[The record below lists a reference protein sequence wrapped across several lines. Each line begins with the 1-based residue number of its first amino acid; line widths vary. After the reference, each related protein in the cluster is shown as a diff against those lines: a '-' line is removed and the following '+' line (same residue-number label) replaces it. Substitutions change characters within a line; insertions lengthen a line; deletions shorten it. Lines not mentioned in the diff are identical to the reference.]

1 MTRSVMKWEDV
12 VVRKWK
18 RSLMNRLWSR
28 NIWKKYQGIYANK
41 KFIFFIK
48 EIMKILVTGGLGFIG
63 SALIRHLIANTKHKI
78 LNIDN
83 ITYAAMP
90 EALAQIENDE
100 DYAFEKIDIT
110 SEKSLKQVFTIFKP
124 DAVIHLAAESHVDRS
139 IDAPAEFM
147 KTNIL
152 GTYNLLQASRD
163 TWSSSSEGKRF
174 LHVTTDEVFGSLKQ
188 KDKPFTEEN
197 KYYPNSPY
205 AASKASSDHLVRA
218 WHKTY
223 NLPILVTNCSNNY
236 GPYQFPEKLIPLM
249 IINALSNKPLPVYGK
264 GNQIRDWLYVEDHV
278 LALVKVLEEGAIG
291 ETYNIGGCN
300 EKTNLEVVQMICV
313 LLDKLAPNYLNNIGS
328 FQELITFTTDR
339 PGHDQRYAI
348 DPSKITQKLDW
359 LPKET
364 FESGIHKTVQ
374 WYLNNKP
381 WWSSILNTTYQGQ
394 RMGLMK

>member
-1 MTRSVMKWEDV
+1 
-12 VVRKWK
+12 
-18 RSLMNRLWSR
+18 
-28 NIWKKYQGIYANK
+28 
-41 KFIFFIK
+41 
-48 EIMKILVTGGLGFIG
+48 MKILVTGGLGFIG

-110 SEKSLKQVFTIFKP
+110 SEKSLKQAFTIFKP

-313 LLDKLAPNYLNNIGS
+313 LLDKLAPDYLNNIGS

>member
-1 MTRSVMKWEDV
+1 
-12 VVRKWK
+12 
-18 RSLMNRLWSR
+18 
-28 NIWKKYQGIYANK
+28 
-41 KFIFFIK
+41 
-48 EIMKILVTGGLGFIG
+48 MKILVTGGLGFIG
-63 SALIRHLIANTKHKI
+63 SALIRHLIANTKHKV

-83 ITYAAMP
+83 ETYAAMP
-90 EALAQIENDE
+90 EALAQIENDK

-110 SEKSLKQVFTIFKP
+110 SDDSLKQAFTIFQP

-152 GTYNLLQASRD
+152 GTYNLLQASRE
-163 TWSSSSEGKRF
+163 TWSSSSEEKRF

-249 IINALSNKPLPVYGK
+249 IINALNNKPLPLYGK

-278 LALVKVLEEGAIG
+278 LALVKVLEEGAVG
-291 ETYNIGGCN
+291 ESYNIGGCN

-313 LLDKLAPNYLNNIGS
+313 LLDKLAPDYLNNIGS

-348 DPSKITQKLDW
+348 NPSKITQKLDW

-374 WYLNNKP
+374 WYLDNQP
-381 WWSSILNTTYQGQ
+381 WWSSILKTNYQSQ
-394 RMGLMK
+394 RLGLMK

>member
-1 MTRSVMKWEDV
+1 
-12 VVRKWK
+12 
-18 RSLMNRLWSR
+18 
-28 NIWKKYQGIYANK
+28 
-41 KFIFFIK
+41 
-48 EIMKILVTGGLGFIG
+48 MKILVTGGLGFIG

-83 ITYAAMP
+83 ETYAAMP

-100 DYAFEKIDIT
+100 NYAFEKIDIT
-110 SEKSLKQVFTIFKP
+110 SEKSLKQAFTIFKP

-249 IINALSNKPLPVYGK
+249 IINALSNKALPVYGK

-300 EKTNLEVVQMICV
+300 EKTNLEAVQMICV
-313 LLDKLAPNYLNNIGS
+313 LLDKLAPDYLNNIGS

-359 LPKET
+359 SPKET

-381 WWSSILNTTYQGQ
+381 WWSSILKATYQGQ

>member
-1 MTRSVMKWEDV
+1 MK
-12 VVRKWK
+12 R
-18 RSLMNRLWSR
+18 
-28 NIWKKYQGIYANK
+28 
-41 KFIFFIK
+41 
-48 EIMKILVTGGLGFIG
+48 ILVTGGLGFIG
-63 SALIRHLIANTKHKI
+63 SALIRHLIANTEHKV

-83 ITYAAMP
+83 ETYAAMP
-90 EALAQIENDE
+90 EALAQIENDKS
-100 DYAFEKIDIT
+100 YAFEKIDIT
-110 SEKSLKQVFTIFKP
+110 SDKSLKQVFTIFKP

-163 TWSSSSEGKRF
+163 IWSSSSEGKRF

-188 KDKPFTEEN
+188 KNKPFTEEN

-223 NLPILVTNCSNNY
+223 NLPTLVTNCSNNY

-249 IINALSNKPLPVYGK
+249 IINALNNKPLPLYGK

-278 LALVKVLEEGAIG
+278 IALVKVLEEGAIG

-300 EKTNLEVVQMICV
+300 EKTNLEVVQTICV
-313 LLDKLAPNYLNNIGS
+313 LLDKLAPDYLNNIGS

-348 DPSKITQKLDW
+348 NPSKITQKLNW

-364 FESGIHKTVQ
+364 FESGIHKTVL
-374 WYLNNKP
+374 WYLNNQP
-381 WWSSILNTTYQGQ
+381 WWSSILNKTYQGQ
-394 RMGLMK
+394 RLGLMK

>member
-1 MTRSVMKWEDV
+1 
-12 VVRKWK
+12 
-18 RSLMNRLWSR
+18 
-28 NIWKKYQGIYANK
+28 
-41 KFIFFIK
+41 
-48 EIMKILVTGGLGFIG
+48 MKILVTGGLGFIG

-83 ITYAAMP
+83 ETYAAMP

-110 SEKSLKQVFTIFKP
+110 SEKSLKQAFTIFKP

-139 IDAPAEFM
+139 IDAPAEFVN
-147 KTNIL
+147 TNIL

-313 LLDKLAPNYLNNIGS
+313 LLDKLAPDYLNNIGS

-359 LPKET
+359 SPKET
-364 FESGIHKTVQ
+364 FESGIHKMVQ

-381 WWSSILNTTYQGQ
+381 WWSSILKATYQGQ

>member
-1 MTRSVMKWEDV
+1 MK
-12 VVRKWK
+12 R
-18 RSLMNRLWSR
+18 
-28 NIWKKYQGIYANK
+28 
-41 KFIFFIK
+41 
-48 EIMKILVTGGLGFIG
+48 ILITGGLGFIG
-63 SALIRHLIANTKHKI
+63 SALIRHLITHTEHKV
-78 LNIDN
+78 LNIDKE
-83 ITYAAMP
+83 TYAAMP

-100 DYAFEKIDIT
+100 NYAFEKIDIT
-110 SEKSLKQVFTIFKP
+110 SDESLKKVFAIFKP

-139 IDAPAEFM
+139 IDGPAEFIN
-147 KTNIL
+147 TNIL

-174 LHVTTDEVFGSLKQ
+174 LHVTTDEVYGSLKQ

-205 AASKASSDHLVRA
+205 AASKASSDHLVAA

-223 NLPILVTNCSNNY
+223 NLPTLVTNCSNNY

-249 IINALSNKPLPVYGK
+249 IINALNNKPLPLYGK

-278 LALVKVLEEGAIG
+278 LALVKVLEEGTVG

-313 LLDKLAPNYLNNIGS
+313 LLDRLAPDSLSNIGS

-348 DPSKITQKLDW
+348 NSSKITQKLDW
-359 LPKET
+359 SPKES

-374 WYLNNKP
+374 WYLNNQQ
-381 WWSSILNTTYQGQ
+381 WWSRILDDTYQGQ
-394 RMGLMK
+394 RLGLMK

>member
-1 MTRSVMKWEDV
+1 
-12 VVRKWK
+12 
-18 RSLMNRLWSR
+18 
-28 NIWKKYQGIYANK
+28 
-41 KFIFFIK
+41 
-48 EIMKILVTGGLGFIG
+48 MKILVTGGLGFIG

-83 ITYAAMP
+83 ETYAAMP

-313 LLDKLAPNYLNNIGS
+313 LLDKLAPDYLNNIGS

-359 LPKET
+359 SPKET

>member
-1 MTRSVMKWEDV
+1 MK
-12 VVRKWK
+12 R
-18 RSLMNRLWSR
+18 
-28 NIWKKYQGIYANK
+28 
-41 KFIFFIK
+41 
-48 EIMKILVTGGLGFIG
+48 ILVTGGLGFIG
-63 SALIRHLIANTKHKI
+63 SALIRHLITHTEHKV
-78 LNIDN
+78 LNIDKK
-83 ITYAAMP
+83 TYAAMP
-90 EALAQIENDE
+90 EALAQIENNE
-100 DYAFEKIDIT
+100 NYAFEKIDIT
-110 SEKSLKQVFTIFKP
+110 SDESLKKAFTIFKP

-139 IDAPAEFM
+139 IDDPAEFIN
-147 KTNIL
+147 TNIL

-174 LHVTTDEVFGSLKQ
+174 LHVTTDEVYGSLKQ

-205 AASKASSDHLVRA
+205 AASKASSDHLVAA

-223 NLPILVTNCSNNY
+223 NLPTLVTNCSNNY

-249 IINALSNKPLPVYGK
+249 IINALNNKPLPLYGR

-278 LALVKVLEEGAIG
+278 LALVKVLEEGTVG
-291 ETYNIGGCN
+291 ETYNIGGCS

-313 LLDKLAPNYLNNIGS
+313 LLDKLAPDSLNNIGS

-348 DPSKITQKLDW
+348 NPSKITQKLNW
-359 LPKET
+359 SPKES

-374 WYLNNKP
+374 WYLNNQQ
-381 WWSSILNTTYQGQ
+381 WSSLILNDTYQGQ
-394 RMGLMK
+394 RLGLMK

>member
-1 MTRSVMKWEDV
+1 
-12 VVRKWK
+12 
-18 RSLMNRLWSR
+18 
-28 NIWKKYQGIYANK
+28 
-41 KFIFFIK
+41 
-48 EIMKILVTGGLGFIG
+48 MKILVTGGLGFIG

-110 SEKSLKQVFTIFKP
+110 SEKSLKQVFTFFKP

-249 IINALSNKPLPVYGK
+249 IINALNNKPLPLYGK

-313 LLDKLAPNYLNNIGS
+313 LLNKLAPDYLNNIGS

-374 WYLNNKP
+374 WYLNDKP

>member
-1 MTRSVMKWEDV
+1 
-12 VVRKWK
+12 
-18 RSLMNRLWSR
+18 
-28 NIWKKYQGIYANK
+28 
-41 KFIFFIK
+41 
-48 EIMKILVTGGLGFIG
+48 MKILVTGGLGFIG

-83 ITYAAMP
+83 ETYAAMP

-100 DYAFEKIDIT
+100 DYAFKKIDIT
-110 SEKSLKQVFTIFKP
+110 SERSLKQAFTIFKP

-139 IDAPAEFM
+139 IDAPSEFM
-147 KTNIL
+147 KTDIL
-152 GTYNLLQASRD
+152 GTFYVLQASRD

-236 GPYQFPEKLIPLM
+236 GPYQFPEKLLPLM

-313 LLDKLAPNYLNNIGS
+313 LLDKLAPDYLNNIGS

>member
-1 MTRSVMKWEDV
+1 
-12 VVRKWK
+12 
-18 RSLMNRLWSR
+18 
-28 NIWKKYQGIYANK
+28 
-41 KFIFFIK
+41 
-48 EIMKILVTGGLGFIG
+48 MKILVTGGLGFIG

-249 IINALSNKPLPVYGK
+249 IINALNNKPLPVYGK

>member
-1 MTRSVMKWEDV
+1 
-12 VVRKWK
+12 
-18 RSLMNRLWSR
+18 
-28 NIWKKYQGIYANK
+28 
-41 KFIFFIK
+41 
-48 EIMKILVTGGLGFIG
+48 MKILVTGGLGFIG

-83 ITYAAMP
+83 ETYAAMP

-100 DYAFEKIDIT
+100 NYAFEKIDIT
-110 SEKSLKQVFTIFKP
+110 SEKSLKQAFTIFKP

-152 GTYNLLQASRD
+152 GTYNLLQASRE
-163 TWSSSSEGKRF
+163 TWSSSSEEKRF

-249 IINALSNKPLPVYGK
+249 IINALSNKALPVYGK

-313 LLDKLAPNYLNNIGS
+313 LLDKLAPDYLNNIGS

-359 LPKET
+359 SPKET

-381 WWSSILNTTYQGQ
+381 WWSSILKATYQGQ

>member
-1 MTRSVMKWEDV
+1 
-12 VVRKWK
+12 
-18 RSLMNRLWSR
+18 
-28 NIWKKYQGIYANK
+28 
-41 KFIFFIK
+41 
-48 EIMKILVTGGLGFIG
+48 MKILVTGGLGFIG

-83 ITYAAMP
+83 ETYAAMP

-110 SEKSLKQVFTIFKP
+110 SEKSLKQAFTIFKP

-139 IDAPAEFM
+139 IDAPAEFVN
-147 KTNIL
+147 TNIL

-291 ETYNIGGCN
+291 ETYNIGGSN
-300 EKTNLEVVQMICV
+300 EKTNLEVVQTICV
-313 LLDKLAPNYLNNIGS
+313 LLDKLAPDYLNNIGS

-374 WYLNNKP
+374 WYLDNQP
-381 WWSSILNTTYQGQ
+381 WWSSILKTNYQSQ
-394 RMGLMK
+394 RLGLMK

>member
-1 MTRSVMKWEDV
+1 
-12 VVRKWK
+12 
-18 RSLMNRLWSR
+18 
-28 NIWKKYQGIYANK
+28 
-41 KFIFFIK
+41 
-48 EIMKILVTGGLGFIG
+48 MKILVTGGLGFIG

-218 WHKTY
+218 WYKTY

-300 EKTNLEVVQMICV
+300 DKTNLEVVQMICV

-374 WYLNNKP
+374 WYLNNKA

>member
-1 MTRSVMKWEDV
+1 
-12 VVRKWK
+12 
-18 RSLMNRLWSR
+18 
-28 NIWKKYQGIYANK
+28 
-41 KFIFFIK
+41 
-48 EIMKILVTGGLGFIG
+48 MKILVTGGLGFIG

-83 ITYAAMP
+83 ETYAAMP

-100 DYAFEKIDIT
+100 NYAFEKIDIT
-110 SEKSLKQVFTIFKP
+110 SEKSLKQAFTIFKP

-249 IINALSNKPLPVYGK
+249 IINALNNKPLPVYGK

-313 LLDKLAPNYLNNIGS
+313 LLDKLAPDYLNNIGS

-359 LPKET
+359 SPKET

-381 WWSSILNTTYQGQ
+381 WWSSILKATYQGQ

>member
-1 MTRSVMKWEDV
+1 
-12 VVRKWK
+12 
-18 RSLMNRLWSR
+18 
-28 NIWKKYQGIYANK
+28 
-41 KFIFFIK
+41 
-48 EIMKILVTGGLGFIG
+48 MKILVTGGLGFIG

-83 ITYAAMP
+83 ETYAAMP

-100 DYAFEKIDIT
+100 NYAFEKIDIT
-110 SEKSLKQVFTIFKP
+110 SEKSLKQAFTIFKP

-163 TWSSSSEGKRF
+163 TWSSSLEEKRF

-249 IINALSNKPLPVYGK
+249 IINALNNKPLPLYGK

-278 LALVKVLEEGAIG
+278 LALVKVLEEGGIG

-313 LLDKLAPNYLNNIGS
+313 LLDKLAPDYLNNIGS

-381 WWSSILNTTYQGQ
+381 WWSSILNKTYQGQ

>member
-1 MTRSVMKWEDV
+1 
-12 VVRKWK
+12 
-18 RSLMNRLWSR
+18 
-28 NIWKKYQGIYANK
+28 
-41 KFIFFIK
+41 
-48 EIMKILVTGGLGFIG
+48 MKILVTGGLGFIG
-63 SALIRHLIANTKHKI
+63 SALIRHLIANTKHKV

-83 ITYAAMP
+83 ETYAAMP
-90 EALAQIENDE
+90 EALAQIENDK

-110 SEKSLKQVFTIFKP
+110 SDESLKQAFTIFQP

-249 IINALSNKPLPVYGK
+249 IINALNNKPLPLYGK

-278 LALVKVLEEGAIG
+278 LALVKVLEEGAVG
-291 ETYNIGGCN
+291 ESYNIGGCN

-313 LLDKLAPNYLNNIGS
+313 LLDKLAPDYLNNIGS

-348 DPSKITQKLDW
+348 NPSKITQKLNW

-364 FESGIHKTVQ
+364 FESGIQKTVQ
-374 WYLNNKP
+374 WYLNNQP
-381 WWSSILNTTYQGQ
+381 WWSSILKTTYQSQ
-394 RMGLMK
+394 RLGLMK

>member
-1 MTRSVMKWEDV
+1 
-12 VVRKWK
+12 
-18 RSLMNRLWSR
+18 
-28 NIWKKYQGIYANK
+28 
-41 KFIFFIK
+41 
-48 EIMKILVTGGLGFIG
+48 MKILVTGGLGFIG

-83 ITYAAMP
+83 ETYAAMP

-110 SEKSLKQVFTIFKP
+110 SEKSLKQAFTIFKP

-139 IDAPAEFM
+139 IDAPAEFVN
-147 KTNIL
+147 TNIL

>member
-1 MTRSVMKWEDV
+1 
-12 VVRKWK
+12 
-18 RSLMNRLWSR
+18 
-28 NIWKKYQGIYANK
+28 
-41 KFIFFIK
+41 
-48 EIMKILVTGGLGFIG
+48 MKILVTGGLGFIG

-83 ITYAAMP
+83 ETYAAMP

-100 DYAFEKIDIT
+100 NYAFEKIDIT
-110 SEKSLKQVFTIFKP
+110 SEKSLKQAFTIFKP

-147 KTNIL
+147 KTNII

-313 LLDKLAPNYLNNIGS
+313 LLDKLAPDYLNNIGS

>member
-1 MTRSVMKWEDV
+1 
-12 VVRKWK
+12 
-18 RSLMNRLWSR
+18 
-28 NIWKKYQGIYANK
+28 
-41 KFIFFIK
+41 
-48 EIMKILVTGGLGFIG
+48 MKILVTGGLGFIG
-63 SALIRHLIANTKHKI
+63 SALIRHLITNTKHKI

-83 ITYAAMP
+83 ETYAAMP

-100 DYAFEKIDIT
+100 NYAFEKIDIT
-110 SEKSLKQVFTIFKP
+110 SEKSLKQAFTIFKP

-147 KTNIL
+147 KTNII

-223 NLPILVTNCSNNY
+223 NLPTLVTNCSNNY

-249 IINALSNKPLPVYGK
+249 IINALSNKALPVYGK

-313 LLDKLAPNYLNNIGS
+313 LLDKLAPDYLNNIGS

-381 WWSSILNTTYQGQ
+381 WWSSILKATYQGQ

>member
-1 MTRSVMKWEDV
+1 
-12 VVRKWK
+12 
-18 RSLMNRLWSR
+18 
-28 NIWKKYQGIYANK
+28 
-41 KFIFFIK
+41 
-48 EIMKILVTGGLGFIG
+48 MKILVTGGLGFIG
-63 SALIRHLIANTKHKI
+63 SALIKHLITNTKHKI

-83 ITYAAMP
+83 ETYAAMP

-218 WHKTY
+218 WYKTY

-249 IINALSNKPLPVYGK
+249 IINALSNKALPVYGK

>member
-1 MTRSVMKWEDV
+1 
-12 VVRKWK
+12 
-18 RSLMNRLWSR
+18 
-28 NIWKKYQGIYANK
+28 
-41 KFIFFIK
+41 
-48 EIMKILVTGGLGFIG
+48 MKILVTGGLGFIG
-63 SALIRHLIANTKHKI
+63 SALIRHLITNTKHKI

-83 ITYAAMP
+83 ETYAAMP

-100 DYAFEKIDIT
+100 NYAFEKIDIT
-110 SEKSLKQVFTIFKP
+110 SEKSLKQAFTIFKP
-124 DAVIHLAAESHVDRS
+124 DAVIHLAAESHVDKS

-163 TWSSSSEGKRF
+163 TWSSSSEEKRF

-249 IINALSNKPLPVYGK
+249 IINALNNKPLPLYGK

-313 LLDKLAPNYLNNIGS
+313 LLDKLAPDYLNNIGS

-359 LPKET
+359 SPKET

-381 WWSSILNTTYQGQ
+381 WWSSILKATYQGQ

>member
-1 MTRSVMKWEDV
+1 
-12 VVRKWK
+12 
-18 RSLMNRLWSR
+18 
-28 NIWKKYQGIYANK
+28 
-41 KFIFFIK
+41 
-48 EIMKILVTGGLGFIG
+48 MKILVTGGLGFIG
-63 SALIRHLIANTKHKI
+63 SALIRHLIANTKHKV

-83 ITYAAMP
+83 ETYAAMP
-90 EALAQIENDE
+90 EALAQIENDK

-110 SEKSLKQVFTIFKP
+110 SEKSLKQAFTIFKP

-147 KTNIL
+147 KTNII

-236 GPYQFPEKLIPLM
+236 GPYQFPEKLIPLI
-249 IINALSNKPLPVYGK
+249 IINALNNKPLPLYGK

-291 ETYNIGGCN
+291 ESYNIGSCN

-313 LLDKLAPNYLNNIGS
+313 LLDKLAPDYLNNIGS

>member
-1 MTRSVMKWEDV
+1 
-12 VVRKWK
+12 
-18 RSLMNRLWSR
+18 
-28 NIWKKYQGIYANK
+28 
-41 KFIFFIK
+41 
-48 EIMKILVTGGLGFIG
+48 MKILVTGGLGFIG
-63 SALIRHLIANTKHKI
+63 SALIKHLIANTKHKI

-110 SEKSLKQVFTIFKP
+110 SEKSLKQAFTIFKP

-218 WHKTY
+218 WYKTY

-313 LLDKLAPNYLNNIGS
+313 LLNKLAPDYLNNIGS

-359 LPKET
+359 SPKET
-364 FESGIHKTVQ
+364 FESGIHKMVQ

-381 WWSSILNTTYQGQ
+381 WWSSILKATYQGQ

>member
-1 MTRSVMKWEDV
+1 
-12 VVRKWK
+12 
-18 RSLMNRLWSR
+18 
-28 NIWKKYQGIYANK
+28 
-41 KFIFFIK
+41 
-48 EIMKILVTGGLGFIG
+48 MKILVTGGLGFIG

-83 ITYAAMP
+83 ETYAAMP

-110 SEKSLKQVFTIFKP
+110 SEKSLKQAFTIFKP

-300 EKTNLEVVQMICV
+300 EKTNLEVVQTICV
-313 LLDKLAPNYLNNIGS
+313 LLDKLAPDYLNNIGS

-348 DPSKITQKLDW
+348 NPSKITQKLDW

-374 WYLNNKP
+374 WYLDNQP
-381 WWSSILNTTYQGQ
+381 WWSSILKTNYQSQ
-394 RMGLMK
+394 RLGLMK

>member
-1 MTRSVMKWEDV
+1 
-12 VVRKWK
+12 
-18 RSLMNRLWSR
+18 
-28 NIWKKYQGIYANK
+28 
-41 KFIFFIK
+41 
-48 EIMKILVTGGLGFIG
+48 MKILVTGGLGFIG

-83 ITYAAMP
+83 ETYAAMP

-100 DYAFEKIDIT
+100 NYAFEKIDIT
-110 SEKSLKQVFTIFKP
+110 SEKSLKQAFTIFKP

-249 IINALSNKPLPVYGK
+249 IINALSNKALPVYGK

-313 LLDKLAPNYLNNIGS
+313 LLDKLAPDYLNNIGS

-359 LPKET
+359 SPKET

-381 WWSSILNTTYQGQ
+381 WWSSILKATYQGQ

>member
-1 MTRSVMKWEDV
+1 
-12 VVRKWK
+12 
-18 RSLMNRLWSR
+18 
-28 NIWKKYQGIYANK
+28 
-41 KFIFFIK
+41 
-48 EIMKILVTGGLGFIG
+48 MKILVTGGLGFIG

-83 ITYAAMP
+83 ETYAAMP

-110 SEKSLKQVFTIFKP
+110 SEKSLKQAFTIFKP

-218 WHKTY
+218 WYKTY

-249 IINALSNKPLPVYGK
+249 IINALSNKALPVYGK

-313 LLDKLAPNYLNNIGS
+313 LLDKLAPDYLNNIGS

-381 WWSSILNTTYQGQ
+381 WWSSILNTTYRGQ

>member
-1 MTRSVMKWEDV
+1 
-12 VVRKWK
+12 
-18 RSLMNRLWSR
+18 
-28 NIWKKYQGIYANK
+28 
-41 KFIFFIK
+41 
-48 EIMKILVTGGLGFIG
+48 MKILVTGGLGFIG

-83 ITYAAMP
+83 KTYAAMP

-218 WHKTY
+218 WYKTY

>member
-1 MTRSVMKWEDV
+1 
-12 VVRKWK
+12 
-18 RSLMNRLWSR
+18 
-28 NIWKKYQGIYANK
+28 
-41 KFIFFIK
+41 
-48 EIMKILVTGGLGFIG
+48 MKILVTGGLGFIG

-83 ITYAAMP
+83 ETYAAMP

-100 DYAFEKIDIT
+100 NYAFEKIDIT
-110 SEKSLKQVFTIFKP
+110 SEKSLKQAFTIFKP

-147 KTNIL
+147 KTNII

-249 IINALSNKPLPVYGK
+249 IINALNNKPLPLYGK

-300 EKTNLEVVQMICV
+300 ETTNLEVVKMICI
-313 LLDKLAPNYLNNIGS
+313 LLDQLAPDSLNNIES

-348 DPSKITQKLDW
+348 NPSKITQKLDW

-364 FESGIHKTVQ
+364 FESGIYKTVQ
-374 WYLNNKP
+374 WYLNNKQ
-381 WWSSILNTTYQGQ
+381 WWSNILNITYQGQ
-394 RMGLMK
+394 RLGLMK

>member
-1 MTRSVMKWEDV
+1 
-12 VVRKWK
+12 
-18 RSLMNRLWSR
+18 
-28 NIWKKYQGIYANK
+28 
-41 KFIFFIK
+41 
-48 EIMKILVTGGLGFIG
+48 MKILVTGGLGFIG
-63 SALIRHLIANTKHKI
+63 SALIRHLIANTKHKV

-83 ITYAAMP
+83 ETYAAMP

-100 DYAFEKIDIT
+100 NYAFEKIDIT
-110 SEKSLKQVFTIFKP
+110 SEKSLKQAFTIFKP

-249 IINALSNKPLPVYGK
+249 IINALNNKPLPLYGK

-313 LLDKLAPNYLNNIGS
+313 LLDKLAPDYLNNIGS